1 MSDQCN
7 DVEERHE
14 ELSDREDRNDR
25 TAEESEACRRQCRC
39 VEVQDE
45 DEIVRQ
51 RPPQTWMTK
60 KQLRKE

>member
-1 MSDQCN
+1 MWDQCD

-25 TAEESEACRRQCRC
+25 TTEESEACRRQCRC

-45 DEIVRQ
+45 DEVVR
-51 RPPQTWMTK
+51 
-60 KQLRKE
+60 